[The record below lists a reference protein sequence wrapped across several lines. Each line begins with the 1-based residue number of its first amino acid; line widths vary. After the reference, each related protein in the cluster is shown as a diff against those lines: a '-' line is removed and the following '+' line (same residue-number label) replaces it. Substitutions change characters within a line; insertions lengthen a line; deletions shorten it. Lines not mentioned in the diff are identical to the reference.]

1 VVRVLKTRNQK
12 GDVMPEPD
20 LQKLLKAAPDHSLA
34 TLEVDIWASLDR
46 RIGAQRLF
54 KAVFIA
60 QTAVLAA
67 VMIGGA
73 AAGFR
78 LTPAHRPGVLDV
90 FSPRPTLAASTLL
103 GHRKP

>member
-1 VVRVLKTRNQK
+1 
-12 GDVMPEPD
+12 MPEPD
-20 LQKLLKAAPDHSLA
+20 LQKLLEAGPDHPLA
-34 TLEVDIWASLDR
+34 TLETDIWAALDR
-46 RIGAQRLF
+46 HTHARRLF
-54 KAVFIA
+54 KAVFFA

-67 VMIGGA
+67 VMIGSA

-78 LTPAHRPGVLDV
+78 LTSAHRPGVLDV